1 MQTDFNMLI
10 ITIIGFIFLSV
21 IGISVAYF
29 VEREEKH
36 RKFQTEQQQIHE
48 KTSGVI
54 QTTGRY
60 EKRAKNAY
68 FAK

>member
-21 IGISVAYF
+21 IGIIVAYF

-36 RKFQTEQQQIHE
+36 RKF
-48 KTSGVI
+48 
-54 QTTGRY
+54 
-60 EKRAKNAY
+60 
-68 FAK
+68 